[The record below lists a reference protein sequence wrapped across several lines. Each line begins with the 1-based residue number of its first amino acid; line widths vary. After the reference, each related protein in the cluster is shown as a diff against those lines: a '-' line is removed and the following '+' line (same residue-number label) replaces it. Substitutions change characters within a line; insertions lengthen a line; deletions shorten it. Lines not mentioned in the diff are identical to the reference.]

1 MMRHG
6 NAVQPTSP
14 PLPGNDMSRQKRP
27 KRPAPCASCETVT
40 DELIPHKQLRDGIV
54 VREKICTGCY
64 FRALKAAVADGD
76 MAWARLN
83 HEVGTLRDT
92 VAEQRAEQRE
102 LAWRADKATERQ
114 LGYLNNLASAR
125 NLTINEPENLTKG
138 EASDLIDDI
147 QSGPISR
154 ICANCK
160 EEFQA
165 TPDKHRKY
173 CDTCSRLTPAQRLK
187 LMAETSS
194 VVH

>member
-14 PLPGNDMSRQKRP
+14 PLPGNDMSRQRRP
-27 KRPAPCASCETVT
+27 KRPAPCASCQTVT

-83 HEVGTLRDT
+83 DEVRTLQDT

-114 LGYLNNLASAR
+114 LGYLNKLASAR
-125 NLTINEPENLTKG
+125 NLTITEPENLTKG

-147 QSGPISR
+147 QCRPIAR

-165 TPDKHRKY
+165 RPDKHRKY
-173 CDTCSRLTPAQRLK
+173 CDTCSRLTPAQRRK